1 MSYAVYAMP
10 GNETFADR
18 VALHGHWQRR
28 SLSLHRFPD
37 DEALITLAEPEK
49 DGEAFLV
56 CTLDHPDA
64 KIFPLLM
71 AADTLRELGASRV
84 GLVAAYLAYMRQD
97 ARFHAG
103 EAVSS
108 RVLGKLLNPYFDW
121 VITADPHLHRHA
133 TLAEV
138 GLCQGHALHI
148 APVIAEWIRTNIAQP
163 LIIGPD
169 QESAQWAGDIARL
182 VDAPMIIA
190 TKTRMDDRHVTISL
204 PIQSAAE
211 FASHTPVLVDDI
223 ISSGHTM
230 AENVALLRRLGLQP
244 PICIAVHGLFDA
256 DARQSI
262 LNAGASRIITTNSIE
277 QESDGIDISNQV
289 AQAIVGL

>member
-10 GNETFADR
+10 GNESFADR
-18 VALHGHWQRR
+18 VALYGHWQRR

-37 DEALITLAEPEK
+37 DEACITLAEPGR
-49 DGEAFLV
+49 DGQAFLV

-71 AADTLRELGASRV
+71 AADTLRELGASRI
-84 GLVAAYLAYMRQD
+84 GLVAPYLAYMRQD
-97 ARFHAG
+97 ARFHPG

-108 RVLGKLLNPYFDW
+108 RVLGKLLNSYYDW
-121 VITADPHLHRHA
+121 VLTADPHLHRHA
-133 TLAEV
+133 TLAEA
-138 GLCQGHALHI
+138 GLSQGYALHT
-148 APVIAEWIRTNIAQP
+148 APVIAEWIRTNVTQP
-163 LIIGPD
+163 LVIGPD

-190 TKTRMDDRHVTISL
+190 SKTRMDDRHVTVSL
-204 PIQSAAE
+204 SIQNAA
-211 FASHTPVLVDDI
+211 ALAGHTPVLVDDI
-223 ISSGHTM
+223 ISSGQTM
-230 AENVALLRRLGLQP
+230 AENVTQLRRLDLRP

-277 QESDGIDISNQV
+277 QESDSIDISNQV
-289 AQAIVGL
+289 ALAIAGL